1 MKFGVTIKDALHEEW
16 SKYYV
21 DYAGLKKFIK
31 SRQAKKQWDEN
42 DEQVFV
48 RELDQELQKVANF
61 QERKVIIV
69 SLSRILSFC
78 IPSKSS

>member
-31 SRQAKKQWDEN
+31 SRQAKKQWDDN
-42 DEQVFV
+42 DEKIFV
-48 RELDQELQKVANF
+48 RELDKELQKVADF
-61 QERKVIIV
+61 QERKVFPFPFSKKNPV
-69 SLSRILSFC
+69 LH
-78 IPSKSS
+78 PS